1 MQLQGKR
8 IIITG
13 GASGIGEATV
23 RACAREGASVVAL
36 DIADEPGATVAAS
49 AATLG
54 PHPVKFMHCDIS
66 DRGQVDGVFDQAAT
80 LMGGLDALIHM
91 AGNHCQK
98 PADELTEE
106 DLDLVHRVHVKG
118 TVFTNQ
124 AAFRAMK
131 AKGGSIVNAGSM
143 AGVRGFPGNAA
154 YCEAKGA
161 VLAWTRSV
169 AQEWARARIRV
180 NAICPMVMTA
190 MAQQWLDE
198 MAAESRKNIDAF
210 LRRSIPLGG
219 WYGAA
224 DDAANLNLFLASDAS
239 GFITGQTL
247 AVDGGMMMVS

>member
-1 MQLQGKR
+1 
-8 IIITG
+8 
-13 GASGIGEATV
+13 
-23 RACAREGASVVAL
+23 
-36 DIADEPGATVAAS
+36 
-49 AATLG
+49 
-54 PHPVKFMHCDIS
+54 MHCDVS
-66 DRGQVDGVFDQAAT
+66 ARDEVHAVFAEAT
-80 LMGGLDALIHM
+80 ARLGGLDALIHM

-98 PADELTEE
+98 PAVELTGE

-124 AAFRAMK
+124 AAFQAMK
-131 AKGGSIVNAGSM
+131 AKGGSIVNAGSV

-169 AQEWARARIRV
+169 AQEWAGAWIRV

-190 MAQQWLDE
+190 MAQEWLDE
-198 MAAESRKNIDAF
+198 MAADNRRSIDAF

-219 WYGAA
+219 WYGSA
-224 DDAANLNLFLASDAS
+224 DEAANLNVFLASDGS
-239 GFITGQTL
+239 RFITGQTL